1 MLKYAKNFTDIF
13 LPIST
18 NQIHNI
24 ATDRFPKQIHI
35 VNYLN
40 HLKTLRGSFES
51 LLAENGGAN
60 DRLRKENHEVRS
72 VRKYSKFLGCE
83 PPCSPIGK
91 QTEIDRKGSVK
102 LD

>member
-1 MLKYAKNFTDIF
+1 MLKISPIF
-13 LPIST
+13 SFQFP
-18 NQIHNI
+18 QIKYI
-24 ATDRFPKQIHI
+24 ILEPTRFPKQIHI

-51 LLAENGGAN
+51 LLTENGGAN

>member
-1 MLKYAKNFTDIF
+1 MLKISPIF
-13 LPIST
+13 SFQFP
-18 NQIHNI
+18 QIKYI
-24 ATDRFPKQIHI
+24 ILEQTRFPKQIHI